1 MESFAR
7 GEIQVLVSTTVIEV
21 GIDVPNATV
30 MVIEDA
36 GSFGL
41 ATLHQLR
48 GRVGRGDFA
57 SSCFLIG
64 SKGGNEN
71 RLKQLEKMADGFQ
84 VAEMD
89 LQERARPVFGT
100 AQHGMPDI
108 RATELGLTLDIITRA
123 REEAKLVV
131 EALSEGSPS
140 PESQRLGAAVK
151 ERFGNL
157 LSTAGPGSADSVVCT
172 ACFAKSL
179 LDIKI
184 HNIPA

>member
-89 LQERARPVFGT
+89 LQERGPGQFFGT

-157 LSTAGPGSADSVVCT
+157 LEHGRSR
-172 ACFAKSL
+172 
-179 LDIKI
+179 
-184 HNIPA
+184 